1 MEDIFEAIIAL
12 ALVAFAIARKSR
24 KNKAAKQKTEQ
35 GFSDSMPDK
44 AAAMPA
50 EKVKAPNEKG
60 APGVKADL
68 DKADLDKAV
77 KFLED
82 LEVEG
87 LVSFEGGKPITEGLQ
102 NIIPA
107 SPIPGAAPAVP
118 VPPAP
123 AATASMEGECDHP
136 EHIPVM
142 QTVEKVQRARIAEQ
156 RAPGDAAKEETPN
169 GFSGMNARELRR
181 AVVMSEVL
189 DRPLALRPR
198 IRRQWR

>member
-35 GFSDSMPDK
+35 GFRGSVPNK

-50 EKVKAPNEKG
+50 EKVKEPNEKG
-60 APGVKADL
+60 ASGVKVN
-68 DKADLDKAV
+68 LDKAV
-77 KFLED
+77 KFLEN

-87 LVSFEGGKPITEGLQ
+87 LVSFEGVKPITEGIK

-107 SPIPGAAPAVP
+107 SPVPGAAPAVP
-118 VPPAP
+118 AVAVPPEP

-142 QTVEKVQRARIAEQ
+142 QTVKKVQRARIAEQ
-156 RAPGDAAKEETPN
+156 RAPGNAPEEETPN
-169 GFSGMNARELRR
+169 GFSGMNAQELRR

>member
-35 GFSDSMPDK
+35 GFSDSVPNK

-60 APGVKADL
+60 ASGVKVN
-68 DKADLDKAV
+68 LDKAV

-87 LVSFEGGKPITEGLQ
+87 LVSFEGGKPITEGLK

-107 SPIPGAAPAVP
+107 SPVPGAAPAVPAVP

-142 QTVEKVQRARIAEQ
+142 QTVKKVQRARIAEQ
-156 RAPGDAAKEETPN
+156 RVPGNAPEEETAN
-169 GFSGMNARELRR
+169 GFSGMNAQELRR